1 MRRIILLVILS
12 AAILAIAVTFAPAD
26 EAAKIIPVKTWPR
39 VIYLPSKM
47 VVNPSP
53 AICISAGYRLLK
65 PAEKIPAGKV
75 VATSKII
82 QDPNDPAKAIYSRTY
97 ADKPTPP
104 PPEPVTNVSADKVR
118 FQFTASGAWMG
129 ATWIDAPKTNGVK

>member
-1 MRRIILLVILS
+1 MRSIIIAILL
-12 AAILAIAVTFAPAD
+12 AATFVMAED
-26 EAAKIIPVKTWPR
+26 KVKIIPVQSWPR

-53 AICISAGYRLLK
+53 AICISAGYRLLQ

-75 VATSKII
+75 ITSEKII
-82 QDPNDPAKAIYSRTY
+82 QDPTDPAKAIYERTY
-97 ADKPTPP
+97 ADKPTLP
-104 PPEPVTNVSADKVR
+104 PPEPTTNVAADKVQFR
-118 FQFTASGAWMG
+118 FTTSGAFMG